1 MTYHIKALD
10 LIEKKGFITDKD
22 YAKLT
27 ERAKATRSLDFK
39 KLIEMSLIER
49 KGKATYYQHKTK

>member
-39 KLIEMSLIER
+39 KLI
-49 KGKATYYQHKTK
+49 